1 MTWESLYIP
10 PDPKTWQG
18 RADFPEDACFY
29 QHMRLLDCLAQSPER
44 TADTTFALIGF
55 KSDEGVQRDLG
66 RAGAAEG
73 PIAIRQRLAKLP
85 IQKPEIHIYDAG
97 NIICHQHDMEA
108 SQAALGELIA
118 KLLKA
123 NIRPIVMGGS
133 HELAYAQYLGISKTT
148 AQSSHL
154 GIINFDAHFDMHPLP
169 KNGIGSASTTFFQIA
184 LAHQQEKRRLDYNCL
199 GIQHVGDIRQ
209 SFDLAKQYQ
218 VKSIFADDLH
228 QGLNEKCFDFIDR
241 IVDENDHL
249 YFSLSLDVFSP
260 AFAPG
265 VASIQPLGLSP
276 WHIIPLLR
284 QTAASGKVLTY
295 DISEHVPRYD
305 IDHRTAKL
313 AAILIYEI
321 IHHHR
326 DRQHAWSSAT

>member
-1 MTWESLYIP
+1 MTWESLYLP
-10 PDPKTWQG
+10 PDPKAWLG

-29 QHMRLLDCLAQSPER
+29 QHMRLLDLLSHTPEK
-44 TADTTFALIGF
+44 ASDLTFALIGF
-55 KSDEGVQRDLG
+55 KSDEGVLRDLG

-85 IQKPEIHIYDAG
+85 IQKPDIHIFDAG
-97 NIICHQHDMEA
+97 NIVCHQHDMEA
-108 SQAALGELIA
+108 SQAALSDVIA
-118 KLLKA
+118 ILLKA

-133 HELAYAQYLGISKTT
+133 HELAYAQYRGIEASTPPTT
-148 AQSSHL
+148 HL

-169 KNGIGSASTTFFQIA
+169 PNGIGSASTTFLQIA
-184 LAHQQEKRRLDYNCL
+184 LAHQQAARRFDYNCL

-209 SFDLAKQYQ
+209 SFDLAKQHQ
-218 VKSIFADDLH
+218 AKSIFADDLH
-228 QGLNEKCFDFIDR
+228 QGLHEKCFDFIDR
-241 IVDENDHL
+241 VVDENDYL
-249 YFSLSLDVFSP
+249 YLTLSLDVFSP

-265 VASIQPLGLSP
+265 VSSIQPLGLSP
-276 WHIIPLLR
+276 WHVIPLLR

-326 DRQHAWSSAT
+326 DRQHAWSSAI